1 MEAGSG
7 MSFSRKNSI
16 SVALCTYNGE
26 RFLPEQLA
34 SMQQQTKLPD
44 ELVVCDDRS
53 TDRTLEIVREFA
65 ASVSFPVNVV
75 VNEENLGS
83 SKNFEKAIRLCSG
96 DLIALSDQDD
106 VWYPM
111 RLERS
116 EHELRTHP
124 EVGLVFS
131 DGDLIDDQ
139 GQAMGK
145 TLWESYA
152 FTETK
157 MSALLAGKYD
167 LLLKQRFV
175 TGATVMFRAILR
187 DRCLPLRP
195 GWVHD
200 EWMAALV
207 PAFSDLRPINEALIC
222 YRQHASQ
229 QIGPPSEVNP
239 RWKVKDHWNTLVEGE
254 KTKTYWNN
262 LSTYARFAQE
272 VCYRLSEM
280 SLDERGR
287 DVLSSYQAW
296 LKFASFRGNLPRR
309 RLNRLAPVLRNR
321 SWYAAHALGFQSAL
335 KDILRS
341 RPR

>member
-1 MEAGSG
+1 MEAGSR
-7 MSFSRKNSI
+7 MSFSRKNKI

-26 RFLPEQLA
+26 RFLRKQLA
-34 SMQQQTKLPD
+34 SMQQQTRLPD

-53 TDRTLEIVREFA
+53 TDQTLEIIREFA
-65 ASVSFPVNVV
+65 AFFSFPVKVV
-75 VNEENLGS
+75 VNEKNLGS
-83 SKNFEKAIRLCSG
+83 AKNFEQAIRLCSG

-106 VWYPM
+106 VWYPT

-116 EHELRTHP
+116 EQELLAHP

-131 DGDLIDDQ
+131 DGDIIDDE
-139 GQAMGK
+139 GRPIGK
-145 TLWESYA
+145 TLWQSYA
-152 FTETK
+152 FNETK
-157 MSALLAGKYD
+157 MIDLLAGNYA
-167 LLLKQRFV
+167 LLLKHRFV
-175 TGATVMFRAILR
+175 TGATVMFRATLR

-200 EWMAALV
+200 EWMAAVV
-207 PAFSDLRPINEALIC
+207 PAFSDLRPINESLIC

-239 RWKVKDHWNTLVEGE
+239 RWKVKDHWNTLLEGE

-262 LSTYARFAQE
+262 LSTYVRFAQE
-272 VCYRLSEM
+272 VCNTLSKM
-280 SLDERGR
+280 SLDERGCGI
-287 DVLSSYQAW
+287 LSSYQAW
-296 LKFASFRGNLPRR
+296 LRFASFRCNLPRR
-309 RLNRLAPVLRNR
+309 RLSRLAPVLKKH
-321 SWYAAHALGFQSAL
+321 SWYAAHAFGFKSAL